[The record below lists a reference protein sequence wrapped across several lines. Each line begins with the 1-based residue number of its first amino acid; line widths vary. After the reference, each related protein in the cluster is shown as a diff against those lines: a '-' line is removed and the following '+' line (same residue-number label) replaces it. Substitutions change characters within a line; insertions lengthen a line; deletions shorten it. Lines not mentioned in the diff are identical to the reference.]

1 MYLYKKLKRFSPFS
15 ALLLKSK
22 SNFERFFFKDDAHTF
37 CISEIIDC
45 KIRGQI
51 NV

>member
-22 SNFERFFFKDDAHTF
+22 SNFERFFFLKMTLIHSVFLKLLTA
-37 CISEIIDC
+37 
-45 KIRGQI
+45 KYVAR
-51 NV
+51 